1 MKDQVQISVRY
12 ILPARVIGIVV
23 AVVHLSMLAA
33 GVLPCFSIATRRPG
47 MLLAELMRFGA
58 YDLPA

>member
-1 MKDQVQISVRY
+1 MKDQVRISGRY
-12 ILPARVIGIVV
+12 ILPARVIGIAVDVV
-23 AVVHLSMLAA
+23 LLTMLAA
-33 GVLPCFSIATRRPG
+33 GVLPSFSIATRRPG